1 MSAALALLASLLWGV
16 ADYGGGAITRRLPA
30 LGVVVLSQTAAALV
44 LAVAVTAT
52 GGWTGAGPALWY
64 AVAAG
69 VIGPFALLAF
79 YRALALGPMGVVSPL
94 ATVGVLVPIGMGLFL
109 GERPGLVQV
118 LGILVAIGGVALAGG
133 PQRGG
138 QAVSRRVLVLTLSAA
153 FAFGAVLALIGH
165 ASAGGALLLTLCVQR
180 LTNAVIGIGM
190 LAAAARKEPLDLR
203 GAGRSL
209 PSLTAVGVAD
219 VAANG
224 LYAAA
229 THLGSVAVAAVL
241 ASLYPVVTALM
252 ARGLLNERLLR
263 VQVVGAG
270 LAVAGTLILAAG

>member
-1 MSAALALLASLLWGV
+1 MSAALALLAGLLWGV
-16 ADYGGGAITRRLPA
+16 ADYGGGAITRRMPA
-30 LGVVVLSQTAAALV
+30 LTVVVLSQSAAAAV
-44 LAVAVTAT
+44 LAAAVTAT
-52 GGWTGAGPALWY
+52 GGWSGAGPALWY

-94 ATVGVLVPIGMGLFL
+94 ATAGVLVPIGVGLFL
-109 GERPGLVQV
+109 GERPGAVQG
-118 LGILVAIGGVALAGG
+118 LGIAVAVAGIALAGG
-133 PQRGG
+133 PRRGG
-138 QAVSRRVLVLTLSAA
+138 TAVSRQVLLLTLGAA
-153 FAFGAVLALIGH
+153 FAFGAVLALIAH
-165 ASAGGALLLTLCVQR
+165 AGAGGALLLTLCVQR
-180 LTNAVIGIGM
+180 LTNAAVGAGM
-190 LAAAARKEPLDLR
+190 LAAAARRRPVGLR
-203 GAGRSL
+203 AGARSL
-209 PSLTAVGVAD
+209 PALTAVGVAD

-229 THLGSVAVAAVL
+229 SHLGSVAVAAVL

-252 ARGLLNERLLR
+252 ARGLLKERLLR

>member
-30 LGVVVLSQTAAALV
+30 LGVVVLSQTAAALL
-44 LAVAVTAT
+44 LAMAVTAT
-52 GGWTGAGPALWY
+52 GGWADAGPALWY

-94 ATVGVLVPIGMGLFL
+94 ATVGVLVPIGVGLFL

-118 LGILVAIGGVALAGG
+118 LGILVAIAGITLAGG

-138 QAVSRRVLVLTLSAA
+138 PAVGRRVLVLTLSAA
-153 FAFGAVLALIGH
+153 FAFGAVLALIAH
-165 ASAGGALLLTLCVQR
+165 ASAGGGLLLTLCVQR
-180 LTNAVIGIGM
+180 LTNAVVGIGM
-190 LAAAARKEPLDLR
+190 LAAAARREPLELR
-203 GAGRSL
+203 GAARSL
-209 PSLTAVGVAD
+209 HSLTAVGVAD

-252 ARGLLNERLLR
+252 ARGLLKERLLR

>member
-1 MSAALALLASLLWGV
+1 MSAAFALLASLLWGV

-30 LGVVVLSQTAAALV
+30 LTVVVLSQTAAAAV

-52 GGWTGAGPALWY
+52 GGWGGAGPGLWY
-64 AVAAG
+64 AVLAG

-94 ATVGVLVPIGMGLFL
+94 ATVGVLVPIGVGLFL
-109 GERPGLVQV
+109 GERPGAVQGV
-118 LGILVAIGGVALAGG
+118 GIAVAVAGVALAGG

-138 QAVSRRVLVLTLSAA
+138 PAVGRRVLVLTLGAA
-153 FAFGAVLALIGH
+153 FAFGAVLALVAH
-165 ASAGGALLLTLCVQR
+165 AGAGGALLLTLCVQR
-180 LTNAVIGIGM
+180 LTNAVVGAGM
-190 LAAAARKEPLDLR
+190 LAAQARRQSLELR
-203 GAGRSL
+203 AGLREL
-209 PSLTAVGVAD
+209 PALTAVGVAD

-229 THLGSVAVAAVL
+229 SYLGSVAVAAVL

-252 ARGLLNERLLR
+252 ARGLLKERLLR
-263 VQVVGAG
+263 VQVLGAG
-270 LAVAGTLILAAG
+270 LAVAGTLILATG

>member
-1 MSAALALLASLLWGV
+1 MSAAFALLASLLWGV

-44 LAVAVTAT
+44 LVPAVTAT
-52 GGWTGAGPALWY
+52 GGWADAGPGLWY

-69 VIGPFALLAF
+69 VIGPVALLAF

-94 ATVGVLVPIGMGLFL
+94 ATVGVLVPIGVGLFL
-109 GERPGLVQV
+109 GERPGAVQG
-118 LGILVAIGGVALAGG
+118 LGILVAIAGVALAGG

-138 QAVSRRVLVLTLSAA
+138 PAVSRRVLVLTLSAA
-153 FAFGAVLALIGH
+153 FAFGAVLALIAH
-165 ASAGGALLLTLCVQR
+165 ASAGGGLLLTLCVQR
-180 LTNAVIGIGM
+180 LTNAVVGVGM
-190 LAAAARKEPLDLR
+190 LAAAARREPIELR
-203 GAGRSL
+203 GAARSL

-229 THLGSVAVAAVL
+229 AHLGSVAVAAVL

-252 ARGLLNERLLR
+252 ARGLLKERLLR
-263 VQVVGAG
+263 VQLVGAG

>member
-16 ADYGGGAITRRLPA
+16 ADYGGGTITRRLPA

-52 GGWTGAGPALWY
+52 GGWADAGPALRY

-69 VIGPFALLAF
+69 VLGPFALLAF

-94 ATVGVLVPIGMGLFL
+94 ATVGVLVPIGVGLFL
-109 GERPGLVQV
+109 GERPGVVQG
-118 LGILVAIGGVALAGG
+118 LGILVAIAGVVLAGG

-138 QAVSRRVLVLTLSAA
+138 PAVSRQVLVLTLSAA
-153 FAFGAVLALIGH
+153 LAFGAVLALIAH
-165 ASAGGALLLTLCVQR
+165 ASAGGGLLLTLCVQR
-180 LTNAVIGIGM
+180 LTNAVVGIGM
-190 LAAAARKEPLDLR
+190 LAAAARREPLELR
-203 GAGRSL
+203 GAARSL

-219 VAANG
+219 VTANG

-229 THLGSVAVAAVL
+229 THLGSVAVAAAL

-252 ARGLLNERLLR
+252 ARGLLKERLLR

-270 LAVAGTLILAAG
+270 LAVAGTLILAAS